1 MIEMEEMNNNLMKTR
16 QNLQYFI
23 SYFTENNTGT
33 VIRKTNWRQQC
44 WYTAVVSNNY
54 LANQHQIIN

>member
-1 MIEMEEMNNNLMKTR
+1 MIEMVEMNNNLMKTR

-33 VIRKTNWRQQC
+33 VIRATSDSSVGTR
-44 WYTAVVSNNY
+44 
-54 LANQHQIIN
+54 L